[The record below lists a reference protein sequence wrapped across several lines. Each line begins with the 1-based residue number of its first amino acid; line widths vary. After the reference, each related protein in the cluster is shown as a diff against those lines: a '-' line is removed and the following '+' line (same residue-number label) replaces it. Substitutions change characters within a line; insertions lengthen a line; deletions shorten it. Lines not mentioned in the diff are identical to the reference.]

1 MSQLASS
8 LRSKQQS
15 TGLCPS
21 LFGTGVKP
29 LWPLLS
35 CSQRSELS
43 MELGKQGLGCSPAP
57 FTAQDAGEAEKE
69 NSEFLLPA
77 SRTGFNGFWQK
88 GKEERTED
96 SEL

>member
-1 MSQLASS
+1 
-8 LRSKQQS
+8 
-15 TGLCPS
+15 
-21 LFGTGVKP
+21 
-29 LWPLLS
+29 
-35 CSQRSELS
+35 

-69 NSEFLLPA
+69 NSELLLPA

-96 SEL
+96 SELWTKCPLAWGWEYGWNK